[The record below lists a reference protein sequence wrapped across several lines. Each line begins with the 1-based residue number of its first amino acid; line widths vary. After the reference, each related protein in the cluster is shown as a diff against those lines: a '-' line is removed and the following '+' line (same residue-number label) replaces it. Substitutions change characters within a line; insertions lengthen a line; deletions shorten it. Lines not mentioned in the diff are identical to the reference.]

1 MDVDNDPSSEYGLI
15 LDGLEERGSLSRED
29 DIVNVSGQ
37 DKRNENGDKTPR
49 TWKKPIK
56 NHQIMPSKIER

>member
-49 TWKKPIK
+49 T
-56 NHQIMPSKIER
+56 